1 MKHFRQIEAEN
12 TKAKLELVSNS
23 TTLEMLTMT
32 GMKSDVILSVVDR
45 NVAIFTNRHA
55 ITHYELQIS
64 QGKLQQ
70 NNIICLHSAFP
81 NKVRLFLLLF
91 LATFRATIG
100 SAVSQ
105 QTLRTVV
112 YLQEFK
118 MAMKKRRSTTKIKS
132 QLRAFLQ
139 LCFWTA
145 LKTN

>member
-64 QGKLQQ
+64 
-70 NNIICLHSAFP
+70 
-81 NKVRLFLLLF
+81 
-91 LATFRATIG
+91 
-100 SAVSQ
+100 
-105 QTLRTVV
+105 
-112 YLQEFK
+112 
-118 MAMKKRRSTTKIKS
+118 
-132 QLRAFLQ
+132 
-139 LCFWTA
+139 
-145 LKTN
+145 